1 MFSKKDS
8 SSAPKAAPAPAP
20 RRGRSAPSI
29 ISDDLV
35 VHGNLIATGDIQ
47 IDGTVEGDVRS
58 HSLTVGEHATITGA
72 VMADDL
78 VVRGRIVG
86 SIRARRVQ
94 LATTC
99 HVEGDILHEALAVET
114 GAFFEGNCRHSDDPL
129 GEDMD
134 DDAPSAPA
142 SLKVADAQSGS
153 SSSSEAPKPSVA
165 PAPAASSAKPAGK
178 DDDKS
183 DKGDKGGVVV
193 KDGAVVVRRPAAQ

>member
-8 SSAPKAAPAPAP
+8 GSAPKAAPAPAP

-58 HSLTVGEHATITGA
+58 QSLTVGEHATITGA
-72 VMADDL
+72 VMADDII
-78 VVRGRIVG
+78 VRGRIIG

-94 LATTC
+94 LSTTC

-129 GEDMD
+129 GEDV
-134 DDAPSAPA
+134 PSTSPQNEAPA
-142 SLKVADAQSGS
+142 SLKIADAQQTPDQAATAASATPKKAAGKS
-153 SSSSEAPKPSVA
+153 SSDA
-165 PAPAASSAKPAGK
+165 
-178 DDDKS
+178 KS
-183 DKGDKGGVVV
+183 DDSKGGVVV

>member
-8 SSAPKAAPAPAP
+8 GGAPKPAPASVP

-58 HSLTVGEHATITGA
+58 QSLTVGEHATITGE
-72 VMADDL
+72 VMADDI

-129 GEDMD
+129 GEDLPTK
-134 DDAPSAPA
+134 APVSEPA
-142 SLKVADAQSGS
+142 SLKIADAQATASPS
-153 SSSSEAPKPSVA
+153 SSDSK
-165 PAPAASSAKPAGK
+165 APAAASPSPAKPAAGNAK
-178 DDDKS
+178 PSED
-183 DKGDKGGVVV
+183 DKGGVVV

>member
-8 SSAPKAAPAPAP
+8 GSSPKAGPAPAP

-129 GEDMD
+129 SEDAD
-134 DDAPSAPA
+134 VPGADKPA
-142 SLKVADAQSGS
+142 SLKVADARP
-153 SSSSEAPKPSVA
+153 ADKA
-165 PAPAASSAKPAGK
+165 AAPAAGPAKTDAAKDAPVKDASAKDA
-178 DDDKS
+178 
-183 DKGDKGGVVV
+183 GGVVV

>member
-8 SSAPKAAPAPAP
+8 GSSAKAAPAPAP

-72 VMADDL
+72 VMADDI
-78 VVRGRIVG
+78 VVRGRIIG

-129 GEDMD
+129 GDEM
-134 DDAPSAPA
+134 PSAAPANEPPA
-142 SLKVADAQSGS
+142 SLKIADAQNK
-153 SSSSEAPKPSVA
+153 APEKPAA
-165 PAPAASSAKPAGK
+165 PSTPPKNAPAA
-178 DDDKS
+178 KS
-183 DKGDKGGVVV
+183 EDGKGGVVV

>member
-1 MFSKKDS
+1 MFSKKDNR
-8 SSAPKAAPAPAP
+8 SAPKAAPAPTP

-58 HSLTVGEHATITGA
+58 QSLTVGEHATITGA
-72 VMADDL
+72 VMADDV

-129 GEDMD
+129 GEEM
-134 DDAPSAPA
+134 PSQTARTDAPA
-142 SLKVADAQSGS
+142 SLKIAEAQGSSDAKGSGPASGS
-153 SSSSEAPKPSVA
+153 SSPKPGNTT
-165 PAPAASSAKPAGK
+165 SSKP
-178 DDDKS
+178 S
-183 DKGDKGGVVV
+183 DSDNKGGVVV

>member
-8 SSAPKAAPAPAP
+8 GGAPKAAPAPAP

-58 HSLTVGEHATITGA
+58 QSLTVGEHATITGE
-72 VMADDL
+72 VMADDI

-129 GEDMD
+129 GEDLPTK
-134 DDAPSAPA
+134 APVSEPA
-142 SLKVADAQSGS
+142 SLKIADAQASAVS
-153 SSSSEAPKPSVA
+153 SDSKA
-165 PAPAASSAKPAGK
+165 PASASPAKPAGNA
-178 DDDKS
+178 KS
-183 DKGDKGGVVV
+183 SEDDKGGVVV

>member
-1 MFSKKDS
+1 M
-8 SSAPKAAPAPAP
+8 AKAAPAPAP

-58 HSLTVGEHATITGA
+58 QSLTVGEHATITGA
-72 VMADDL
+72 VMADDI

-129 GEDMD
+129 GEDMPSS
-134 DDAPSAPA
+134 APNSEAPA
-142 SLKVADAQSGS
+142 SLKIADAQRP
-153 SSSSEAPKPSVA
+153 APEKQAPTAKPSNTA
-165 PAPAASSAKPAGK
+165 PAS
-178 DDDKS
+178 KS
-183 DKGDKGGVVV
+183 DESKGGVVV

>member
-8 SSAPKAAPAPAP
+8 GGASKAAPAPAP

-58 HSLTVGEHATITGA
+58 QSLTVGEHATITGA
-72 VMADDL
+72 VMADDII
-78 VVRGRIVG
+78 VRGRIIG

-129 GEDMD
+129 GEDMPTT
-134 DDAPSAPA
+134 ASATDTPA
-142 SLKVADAQSGS
+142 SLKIADAQ
-153 SSSSEAPKPSVA
+153 
-165 PAPAASSAKPAGK
+165 PAQDQKTPAAASAGK
-178 DDDKS
+178 PGKSASDTKS
-183 DKGDKGGVVV
+183 DDSKGGVVV

>member
-8 SSAPKAAPAPAP
+8 GSAPKAAPAPAP

-58 HSLTVGEHATITGA
+58 QSLTVGEHATITGE
-72 VMADDL
+72 VMADD
-78 VVRGRIVG
+78 VIVRGRIVG

-129 GEDMD
+129 GEDLP
-134 DDAPSAPA
+134 AKATATEPA
-142 SLKVADAQSGS
+142 SLKIADAQ
-153 SSSSEAPKPSVA
+153 A
-165 PAPAASSAKPAGK
+165 PAPADTKGTSAPSKSGGSGK
-178 DDDKS
+178 G
-183 DKGDKGGVVV
+183 GDEKGGVVV

>member
-8 SSAPKAAPAPAP
+8 GSAPKAAPAPAP

-58 HSLTVGEHATITGA
+58 QSLTVGEHATITGA
-72 VMADDL
+72 VMADDI

-94 LATTC
+94 LSTTC

-129 GEDMD
+129 GEEMPNSTP
-134 DDAPSAPA
+134 APEAPA
-142 SLKVADAQSGS
+142 SLKIADAQ
-153 SSSSEAPKPSVA
+153 APSTA
-165 PAPAASSAKPAGK
+165 PASAAPANAPAA
-178 DDDKS
+178 
-183 DKGDKGGVVV
+183 DKGKGGVVV

>member
-8 SSAPKAAPAPAP
+8 GSVAKAAPAPAP

-58 HSLTVGEHATITGA
+58 QSLTVGEHATITGA
-72 VMADDL
+72 VMADDI

-129 GEDMD
+129 GEDMPSS
-134 DDAPSAPA
+134 APSSEAPA
-142 SLKVADAQSGS
+142 SLKIADAQRPSPEKQAPAAKS
-153 SSSSEAPKPSVA
+153 SSTA
-165 PAPAASSAKPAGK
+165 PAP
-178 DDDKS
+178 KS
-183 DKGDKGGVVV
+183 DESKGGVVV

>member
-8 SSAPKAAPAPAP
+8 GSAPKAAPAPAP

-58 HSLTVGEHATITGA
+58 QSLTVGEHATITGE
-72 VMADDL
+72 VMADDV

-129 GEDMD
+129 GEDLPTK
-134 DDAPSAPA
+134 AQSAEPA
-142 SLKVADAQSGS
+142 SLKIADAQ
-153 SSSSEAPKPSVA
+153 A
-165 PAPAASSAKPAGK
+165 PAPADTKGAAAAPSKSGGSGK
-178 DDDKS
+178 GSDDE
-183 DKGDKGGVVV
+183 KGGVVV

>member
-8 SSAPKAAPAPAP
+8 GGAPKAAPAPAP

-58 HSLTVGEHATITGA
+58 QSLTVGEHATITGE
-72 VMADDL
+72 VMADDI

-129 GEDMD
+129 GEDLPTK
-134 DDAPSAPA
+134 APVSEPA
-142 SLKVADAQSGS
+142 SLKIADAQASAS
-153 SSSSEAPKPSVA
+153 SSDSKAPASASPAKPVGNAKSSE
-165 PAPAASSAKPAGK
+165 
-178 DDDKS
+178 D
-183 DKGDKGGVVV
+183 DKGGVVV

>member
-1 MFSKKDS
+1 M
-8 SSAPKAAPAPAP
+8 AKAAPAPAP

-58 HSLTVGEHATITGA
+58 QSLTVGEHATITGA
-72 VMADDL
+72 VMADDI

-129 GEDMD
+129 GDEMPSSAPSSEAPASLKIADAQRPTPEKQ
-134 DDAPSAPA
+134 APSAPA
-142 SLKVADAQSGS
+142 AKSANTAQ
-153 SSSSEAPKPSVA
+153 
-165 PAPAASSAKPAGK
+165 AS
-178 DDDKS
+178 KS
-183 DKGDKGGVVV
+183 DEGKGGVVV

>member
-8 SSAPKAAPAPAP
+8 GGAPKAAPAPAP

-58 HSLTVGEHATITGA
+58 QSLTVGEHATITGE
-72 VMADDL
+72 VMADDI

-129 GEDMD
+129 GEDLPTK
-134 DDAPSAPA
+134 APVSEPA
-142 SLKVADAQSGS
+142 SLKIADAQASAS
-153 SSSSEAPKPSVA
+153 SSDSKAPASASPAKPTGNAKSSE
-165 PAPAASSAKPAGK
+165 
-178 DDDKS
+178 D
-183 DKGDKGGVVV
+183 DKGGVVV

>member
-8 SSAPKAAPAPAP
+8 GSAPKAAPAPAP

-58 HSLTVGEHATITGA
+58 QSLTVGEHATITGA
-72 VMADDL
+72 VMADDII
-78 VVRGRIVG
+78 VRGRIVG

-129 GEDMD
+129 GEEVP
-134 DDAPSAPA
+134 ASTPTTEAPA
-142 SLKVADAQSGS
+142 SLKIADAQ
-153 SSSSEAPKPSVA
+153 
-165 PAPAASSAKPAGK
+165 PAPDEKAPSAASASASPTSKPA
-178 DDDKS
+178 KS
-183 DKGDKGGVVV
+183 TSDTKSGNDKGGVVV

>member
-8 SSAPKAAPAPAP
+8 GSGPKSVPAAVP

-129 GEDMD
+129 SEDLD
-134 DDAPSAPA
+134 DKTSGRPA
-142 SLKVADAQSGS
+142 SFKVADARGDDRTSAS
-153 SSSSEAPKPSVA
+153 PAAKSDAPKDAPGS
-165 PAPAASSAKPAGK
+165 PAPARDAGAGGK
-178 DDDKS
+178 DA
-183 DKGDKGGVVV
+183 GGVVV

>member
-8 SSAPKAAPAPAP
+8 GSVAKAAPAPAP

-58 HSLTVGEHATITGA
+58 QSLTVGEHATITGA
-72 VMADDL
+72 VMADDI

-129 GEDMD
+129 GDEMPSS
-134 DDAPSAPA
+134 APSSEAPA
-142 SLKVADAQSGS
+142 SLKIADAQRPTP
-153 SSSSEAPKPSVA
+153 EKQ
-165 PAPAASSAKPAGK
+165 APAAKSANTASAS
-178 DDDKS
+178 KS
-183 DKGDKGGVVV
+183 DEGKGGVVV

>member
-8 SSAPKAAPAPAP
+8 GSAPKAAPAPAP

-58 HSLTVGEHATITGA
+58 QSLTVGEHATITGA
-72 VMADDL
+72 VMADDII
-78 VVRGRIVG
+78 VRGRIVG

-94 LATTC
+94 LSTTC

-129 GEDMD
+129 GEDMPTT
-134 DDAPSAPA
+134 APQNEAPA
-142 SLKVADAQSGS
+142 SLKIADAQRT
-153 SSSSEAPKPSVA
+153 SEPA
-165 PAPAASSAKPAGK
+165 APAAAAAPASHKSSGK
-178 DDDKS
+178 SSSDSKS
-183 DKGDKGGVVV
+183 DDGKGGVVV

>member
-8 SSAPKAAPAPAP
+8 GGAPKAAPAPAP

-58 HSLTVGEHATITGA
+58 QSLTVGEHATITGE
-72 VMADDL
+72 VMADDI

-129 GEDMD
+129 GEDLPTK
-134 DDAPSAPA
+134 APVSEPA
-142 SLKVADAQSGS
+142 SLKIADAQASAS
-153 SSSSEAPKPSVA
+153 SSDSKVPASASPAKPTGNAKSSE
-165 PAPAASSAKPAGK
+165 
-178 DDDKS
+178 D
-183 DKGDKGGVVV
+183 DKGGVVV

>member
-8 SSAPKAAPAPAP
+8 GSASKAAPAPAS

-129 GEDMD
+129 SEEFDDM
-134 DDAPSAPA
+134 PSAAPA
-142 SLKVADAQSGS
+142 SMKVADARAGGKETTGS
-153 SSSSEAPKPSVA
+153 TANAGKGA
-165 PAPAASSAKPAGK
+165 PAPDKDAKAAK
-178 DDDKS
+178 DA
-183 DKGDKGGVVV
+183 GGVVV